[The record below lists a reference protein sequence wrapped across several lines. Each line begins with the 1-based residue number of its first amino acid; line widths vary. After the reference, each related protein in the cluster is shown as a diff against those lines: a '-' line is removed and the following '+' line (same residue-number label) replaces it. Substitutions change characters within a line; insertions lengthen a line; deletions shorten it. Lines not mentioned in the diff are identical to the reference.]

1 MGIIAIGYALLWIA
15 AIIAAAGLLIF
26 YIVQRSKEKKEEAK
40 KDYKE
45 KTGTTE
51 GHCYKVSKI

>member
-26 YIVQRSKEKKEEAK
+26 YIVQRSKGKKEEAK
-40 KDYKE
+40 KDYKN
-45 KTGTTE
+45 
-51 GHCYKVSKI
+51 Y